1 MALQRF
7 EDSLAWQ
14 KAQDLLE
21 IIEDGMVHERRYWF
35 KDQLC
40 RAALSISNNIAEG
53 FGRPTKADRM
63 RYLVIARGSGNEV
76 RSMLHYAKRK
86 NYLNPEAVDRAMSL
100 SLEIGKLTR
109 SYMDPVTR
117 QFGHLPGYLIILSA
131 VAFSEAIFSRALP
144 A

>member
-1 MALQRF
+1 MAIQSF
-7 EDSLAWQ
+7 EESLAWQ

-21 IIEDGMVHERRYWF
+21 IVEDGMANERRYWF

-63 RYLVIARGSGNEV
+63 RYLVIARGSCNEV

-86 NYLNPEAVDRAMSL
+86 DYLKPNEVDSAL
-100 SLEIGKLTR
+100 GLTLEIGKLTR
-109 SYMDPVTR
+109 SYMSPLTQR
-117 QFGHLPGYLIILSA
+117 FGQTPGFLFLLSLA
-131 VAFSEAIFSRALP
+131 AIVESLLKAP
-144 A
+144 PNA